1 MAQFFPLNYQ
11 DLHEINITPEAE
23 TATYV
28 RLASGITG
36 ASQGNNDVVD
46 QTPYLDGDGFSS
58 SEVTGGQRIISM
70 AGHREIGDSAQDY
83 IIGKALSFGSE
94 RKTQYR
100 YRDSQGAGFD
110 AEITLANIEDAGGD
124 ANVKKDISFEIHVN
138 GKPTQVVKSQAP
150 DLAIVVSAGSVTG
163 TTSFTATPD
172 GDNTLAYKLSSTA
185 LDTQYLN
192 QYLDGETTYSSGDNI
207 VATAGQFLTSFE
219 LDGNGRVVKSNSYE
233 LQALDIAS

>member
-1 MAQFFPLNYQ
+1 MAQFFPLNFQ
-11 DLHEINITPEAE
+11 DLHEINITPESG
-23 TATYV
+23 TPTYV

-36 ASQGNNDVVD
+36 ASQANNDVVD
-46 QTPYLDGDGFSS
+46 QTPYLDGDGFAS

-70 AGHREIGDSAQDY
+70 AGHREIGDLAQDY
-83 IIGKALSFGSE
+83 IIGKALSFGAE

-138 GKPTQVVKSQAP
+138 GKPSKVEKSQAP
-150 DLAIVVSAGSVTG
+150 DLSITVSAGSVTG

-172 GDNTLAYKLSSTA
+172 SGNTLAYKLSSSA

-192 QYLDGETTYSSGDNI
+192 SYLDGATAYTSGANI

-219 LDGNGRVVKSNSYE
+219 LDANGRIAKANSYE